1 MIADPAEVWQKK
13 MVRKLFW
20 HCIGIA
26 CYRGVLSKEE
36 VFICWDANG
45 EKCIGVL
52 AGGDCQLEMQTK
64 H

>member
-1 MIADPAEVWQKK
+1 

-20 HCIGIA
+20 QCIGIA
-26 CYRGVLSKEE
+26 CYKGVLSKEE